1 MKRMGLLF
9 AGALVAAS
17 ILAGCVVAVEEHP
30 YRGYYRPYPYPYYS
44 YYHHPGYYY
53 YRGY

>member
-9 AGALVAAS
+9 AAALAAAS

-30 YRGYYRPYPYPYYS
+30 YRGYYRPYPYYS
-44 YYHHPGYYY
+44 HYHHPGYYY